1 MNFRGK
7 NKQFQKKTTS
17 PQIAEF
23 LINQNRCIVII
34 LARNAKKSKTKSG
47 FERLLIYRSKYILI
61 IMHIMLK
68 WDSPSN
74 VRKNVW
80 NIATLNE
87 VVWITK
93 KRFGKSNF
101 TWIKTKQNGQ
111 NLQVISFLV
120 KSKEPLGCLISKLCA
135 SLLTYILIYR
145 SKDTQFH
152 FWFWGPSFCKP
163 VYWSWCSG

>member
-1 MNFRGK
+1 MPL
-7 NKQFQKKTTS
+7 Q
-17 PQIAEF
+17 
-23 LINQNRCIVII
+23 II

-93 KRFGKSNF
+93 KHFGKSNF

-135 SLLTYILIYR
+135 SLLTYILI
-145 SKDTQFH
+145 DVH
-152 FWFWGPSFCKP
+152 IHIWFWISLRSEPIYLTFGITLIYSAGKSLGGK
-163 VYWSWCSG
+163 V

>member
-1 MNFRGK
+1 M
-7 NKQFQKKTTS
+7 
-17 PQIAEF
+17 
-23 LINQNRCIVII
+23 CII
-34 LARNAKKSKTKSG
+34 LAWNAKKSKTKSE
-47 FERLLIYRSKYILI
+47 FERLLIHRSKTILI

-68 WDSPSN
+68 WDSPIN

-93 KRFGKSNF
+93 ERFGKTNF

-111 NLQVISFLV
+111 NLQVSSFLV

-135 SLLTYILIYR
+135 LLLRYILIYR
-145 SKDTQFH
+145 PIDAQIH
-152 FWFWGPSFCKP
+152 FWFWISLRSKP
-163 VYWSWCSG
+163 I

>member
-1 MNFRGK
+1 MSN
-7 NKQFQKKTTS
+7 
-17 PQIAEF
+17 
-23 LINQNRCIVII
+23 I
-34 LARNAKKSKTKSG
+34 LAWNAKKSKTKSE
-47 FERLLIYRSKYILI
+47 FEHLLIYRSKYILI

-111 NLQVISFLV
+111 NLQVSSFLV
-120 KSKEPLGCLISKLCA
+120 KSKKALGCLISKLCA
-135 SLLTYILIYR
+135 SLLTYNLIYR
-145 SKDTQFH
+145 SKDAHIH
-152 FWFWGPSFCKP
+152 FWLWIYLRSEP
-163 VYWSWCSG
+163 V

>member
-1 MNFRGK
+1 MN
-7 NKQFQKKTTS
+7 T
-17 PQIAEF
+17 
-23 LINQNRCIVII
+23 I
-34 LARNAKKSKTKSG
+34 LARKPKISKTKSG

-93 KRFGKSNF
+93 KRFGKTNF
-101 TWIKTKQNGQ
+101 TQIKTKQNGQ
-111 NLQVISFLV
+111 NLQVSSFLV
-120 KSKEPLGCLISKLCA
+120 KSKKALGCLISKLCA
-135 SLLTYILIYR
+135 SLLTYNLIYR
-145 SKDTQFH
+145 SKDAHIH
-152 FWFWGPSFCKP
+152 FWFWVSLHSQPI
-163 VYWSWCSG
+163 

>member
-1 MNFRGK
+1 MSLEYTLNSAGHSANFDFFG
-7 NKQFQKKTTS
+7 TLS
-17 PQIAEF
+17 S
-23 LINQNRCIVII
+23 I

-93 KRFGKSNF
+93 ERFGKTNF
-101 TWIKTKQNGQ
+101 PQMKTKQNGQ
-111 NLQVISFLV
+111 NLQVSSFLV

-145 SKDTQFH
+145 SKDFHIH
-152 FWFWGPSFCKP
+152 FWFWISLRSEPI
-163 VYWSWCSG
+163 